1 MTLAR
6 NDLAPWGWSKDR
18 NMSERF
24 QVFWRVIL
32 CKCICQLIIKVIL
45 WNAQCNEEDV
55 TKCLKHAA
63 CHHTPCNQ
71 QKINY
76 KLFANIRKYGR
87 QNLKLYNF
95 AAYRFILRDPL
106 TDLIA
111 TIESVLAQSF
121 KIVCFKMSVI
131 SGPKDREGMPSLDGN
146 TQHMSSVKDN
156 NAAKL

>member
-1 MTLAR
+1 M
-6 NDLAPWGWSKDR
+6 
-18 NMSERF
+18 
-24 QVFWRVIL
+24 
-32 CKCICQLIIKVIL
+32 
-45 WNAQCNEEDV
+45 
-55 TKCLKHAA
+55 
-63 CHHTPCNQ
+63 
-71 QKINY
+71 
-76 KLFANIRKYGR
+76 YGR
-87 QNLKLYNF
+87 HNLKLHNF